1 MQCPSLDS
9 SNGGAVVI
17 QNAMT
22 RSTSQENGWR
32 GVVALPRAFSFSC
45 RVCSAQP
52 EIFFLGGHSGKGIMR
67 NPTAG
72 PIILEFSRRSEI
84 GGVR

>member
-32 GVVALPRAFSFSC
+32 GVALPRAFSFSC